1 MSKFIIEIRDGIG
14 DYEAIEALLEV
25 MNVGR
30 ISKNDT
36 MYCYHTEMLVEYLK
50 MIPCIVTIQ
59 KCGMVFMFQLW
70 RKVNMEKVRNLLY
83 I

>member
-25 MNVGR
+25 MVVGR

-36 MYCYHTEMLVEYLK
+36 MYCYHTEMLNGINVSA
-50 MIPCIVTIQ
+50 
-59 KCGMVFMFQLW
+59 
-70 RKVNMEKVRNLLY
+70 MEKSKYGKSEKFIIHLNNPKKVKE
-83 I
+83 

>member
-1 MSKFIIEIRDGIG
+1 MSKFIIDIRDDIG

-36 MYCYHTEMLVEYLK
+36 MYCYHTEMHNGIHVSA
-50 MIPCIVTIQ
+50 
-59 KCGMVFMFQLW
+59 
-70 RKVNMEKVRNLLY
+70 MEKKKYAKSERFIIHLLNKNKDE
-83 I
+83 

>member
-30 ISKNDT
+30 ISKDDT
-36 MYCYHTEMLVEYLK
+36 MYCYHTEMANGINVSSIEK
-50 MIPCIVTIQ
+50 
-59 KCGMVFMFQLW
+59 
-70 RKVNMEKVRNLLY
+70 RKNGKSNKFIIHLNGRKDE
-83 I
+83 